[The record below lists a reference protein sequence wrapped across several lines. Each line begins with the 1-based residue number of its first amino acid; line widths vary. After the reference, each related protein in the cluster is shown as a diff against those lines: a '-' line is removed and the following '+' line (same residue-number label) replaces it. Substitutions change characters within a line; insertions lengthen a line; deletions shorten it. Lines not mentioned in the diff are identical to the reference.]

1 MDLLYVEWLVQVCI
15 SVAYQCYM
23 SNMSLVFILGGVS
36 ILPVLSN
43 LGRQVTT
50 YRDEVYI
57 GKKERHNAT
66 FLYGNG

>member
-1 MDLLYVEWLVQVCI
+1 MDLLYIEWLVQVCI

-36 ILPVLSN
+36 IY

-50 YRDEVYI
+50 FRDEVYI

-66 FLYGNG
+66 FLYGNGNI